1 MSFTHFRE
9 NLIAFGPRLD
19 LRKGPAAIVL
29 QVQES
34 YLASDTDRW
43 RVANLRD
50 TTGQSGSRIG
60 TIAEARMSYWLRPER
75 LQLEAGTM
83 VLFRG
88 DFDRNAPNAAASS
101 DPVYGYVMLT
111 APF

>member
-1 MSFTHFRE
+1 MRE
-9 NLIAFGPRLD
+9 
-19 LRKGPAAIVL
+19 GPAAISL

-50 TTGQSGSRIG
+50 ATGQSGDRIG
-60 TIAEARMSYWLRPER
+60 TLAEARVSYWLRPDR
-75 LQLEAGTM
+75 LQLETGAS

-88 DFDRNAPNAAASS
+88 DFARNAPGAAA
-101 DPVYGYVMLT
+101 DDNPVYGYVMLT